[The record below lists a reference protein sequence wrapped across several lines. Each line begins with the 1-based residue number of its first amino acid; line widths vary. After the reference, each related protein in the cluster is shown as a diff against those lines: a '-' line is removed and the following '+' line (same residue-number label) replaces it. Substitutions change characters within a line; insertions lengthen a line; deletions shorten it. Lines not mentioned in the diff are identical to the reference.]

1 MAKLESDLLSLN
13 SQIVKYLSRLDS
25 RDKLCRSVAYGSD
38 FWAWLFTMS
47 GSTALAAF
55 AQHFP
60 KIKSQVGVARKI
72 YRIGNPL
79 REVEAIATAQEVG
92 LPKNMKVVMHTC
104 NGIYYAIDTVELLCI
119 LGIAKWKPAD
129 VKTLRYKFW
138 AVKTVINVT
147 LIMAAVH
154 KCFSKI
160 KAARKAA
167 KEQGPESAAA
177 KSIPALRASLRKLQ
191 AQMIVAISDVPLMFF
206 NSTEWGKKNI
216 PAPAAGFSGMVGSLV
231 GAHEIWRV
239 MHLPALE

>member
-119 LGIAKWKPAD
+119 LGIAK
-129 VKTLRYKFW
+129 
-138 AVKTVINVT
+138 
-147 LIMAAVH
+147 
-154 KCFSKI
+154 
-160 KAARKAA
+160 
-167 KEQGPESAAA
+167 
-177 KSIPALRASLRKLQ
+177 KSQP
-191 AQMIVAISDVPLMFF
+191 P
-206 NSTEWGKKNI
+206 NSGGNR
-216 PAPAAGFSGMVGSLV
+216 VV
-231 GAHEIWRV
+231 V
-239 MHLPALE
+239 MHACNGIYYAIDTVELLCILGIAKVTPPSFAGQFNRQPSLDSCQ